1 MGKKNRQSIVALA
14 LITAICLAGDA
25 MLYIV
30 LPIHWSGV
38 GLNSL
43 IEVGVLL
50 SINRF
55 VRLPLNPVSN
65 RFLYKKLS
73 FRTGIT
79 LAVFLSGI
87 TTIGYGL
94 ASDFS
99 IWIILRCLWGRGM
112 VTFQVGCFPYYHA
125 FIYR

>member
-1 MGKKNRQSIVALA
+1 MGKKNRQTIVALA

-55 VRLPLNPVSN
+55 VRLPLNPVIGI
-65 RFLYKKLS
+65 LYKKMS
-73 FRTGIT
+73 FRTRIT
-79 LAVFLSGI
+79 LAVFFSGI

-99 IWIILRCLWGRGM
+99 IWIILRCLWAWHGLFSSWGLS
-112 VTFQVGCFPYYHA
+112 FL
-125 FIYR
+125 

>member
-38 GLNSL
+38 ALNSL

-65 RFLYKKLS
+65 RF
-73 FRTGIT
+73 FIQEV
-79 LAVFLSGI
+79 VFPNWNYPGC
-87 TTIGYGL
+87 
-94 ASDFS
+94 FS
-99 IWIILRCLWGRGM
+99 IGNHDNWLR
-112 VTFQVGCFPYYHA
+112 
-125 FIYR
+125 ISK